1 MKTVFILGSNSDKEF
16 TRQMVDGLQKWGV
29 ETEVIV
35 ASAHKVPKKVADIVE
50 NYNSIKDVV
59 FVGVA
64 GRSNAL
70 SGVIAAN
77 SVHPVFACPPFKDKD
92 DMTVNIFSSLMMP
105 SDTPV
110 MTIVDP
116 GNLVLAVVK
125 IFAGKD
131 GGLRKKVLERIE
143 KIRKTFE

>member
-1 MKTVFILGSNSDKEF
+1 MKAIFLLGSNSDMDF
-16 TRQMVDGLQKWGV
+16 TKPMADGLKEWGV

-50 NYNSIKDVV
+50 KYNTVEDVV

-77 SVHPVFACPPFKDKD
+77 SVHPVFACPPLKEKADLQ
-92 DMTVNIFSSLMMP
+92 VNIFSSLMMP

-110 MTIVDP
+110 MTVVDP
-116 GNLVLAVVK
+116 TNLVLSVVK
-125 IFAGKD
+125 IFAEKD
-131 GGLRKKVLERIE
+131 AGLRKKVMERIE
-143 KIRKTFE
+143 KIRKSFE

>member
-1 MKTVFILGSNSDKEF
+1 MKTVFLLGSKSDLEF
-16 TRQMVDGLQKWGV
+16 TQKMVDGLKKWGV

-50 NYNSIKDVV
+50 SYNSIEDVV

-77 SVHPVFACPPFKDKD
+77 SVHAVFACPPFQDKD
-92 DMTVNIFSSLMMP
+92 DMIVNINSSLMMP

-110 MTIVDP
+110 MTVVDP
-116 GNLVLAVVK
+116 SNLVLAVVK
-125 IFAGKD
+125 IFAEKNKE
-131 GGLRKKVLERIE
+131 LREKVIKRIE
-143 KIRKTFE
+143 EVRKSFE

>member
-1 MKTVFILGSNSDKEF
+1 MKTVFLLGSNSDKDF
-16 TRQMVDGLQKWGV
+16 TQQMVDGLEEWGV
-29 ETEVIV
+29 ECEVVV

-50 NYNSIKDVV
+50 KYNSVEDIV

-77 SVHPVFACPPFKDKD
+77 SVHPVFACPPLKEKADLQ
-92 DMTVNIFSSLMMP
+92 VNIFSSLMMP

-110 MTIVDP
+110 MTVIDP
-116 GNLVLAVVK
+116 ANLVLSVVK
-125 IFAGKD
+125 IFAEKD
-131 GGLRKKVLERIE
+131 AGLRKKVVERIE
-143 KIRKTFE
+143 KIRKSFE

>member
-1 MKTVFILGSNSDKEF
+1 MKTIFLLGSTSDKDF
-16 TRQMVDGLQKWGV
+16 TQPMVDGLKEWGV
-29 ETEVIV
+29 ESEVIV

-50 NYNSIKDVV
+50 KYNSIEDVV

-77 SVHPVFACPPFKDKD
+77 SVHPVFACPPLKEKADLQ
-92 DMTVNIFSSLMMP
+92 VNIFSSLMMP

-110 MTIVDP
+110 MTVVDP
-116 GNLVLAVVK
+116 ANLILSVVK
-125 IFAGKD
+125 IFAEKD
-131 GGLRKKVLERIE
+131 AGLRKKVIDRIE
-143 KIRKTFE
+143 KIRKSFD

>member
-1 MKTVFILGSNSDKEF
+1 MKTVFLLGSNSDKDF
-16 TRQMVDGLQKWGV
+16 TQQMVDGLKEWGV
-29 ETEVIV
+29 ESEVIV

-50 NYNSIKDVV
+50 KYNSVDDVI

-77 SVHPVFACPPFKDKD
+77 SVHPVFACPPLKEKADLQI
-92 DMTVNIFSSLMMP
+92 NIFSSLMMP

-110 MTIVDP
+110 MTVVDP
-116 GNLVLAVVK
+116 ANLVLSVVK
-125 IFAGKD
+125 IFAEKD
-131 GGLRKKVLERIE
+131 GELRKKVVERIE
-143 KIRKTFE
+143 KIRRSFD

>member
-1 MKTVFILGSNSDKEF
+1 MKTIFLLGSPSDKDF
-16 TRQMVDGLQKWGV
+16 TQPMVDGLKEWGV
-29 ETEVIV
+29 ESEVIV

-50 NYNSIKDVV
+50 KYNSVEDVV

-77 SVHPVFACPPFKDKD
+77 SVHPVFACPPLKEKADLQ
-92 DMTVNIFSSLMMP
+92 VNIFSSLMMP

-110 MTIVDP
+110 MTVVDP
-116 GNLVLAVVK
+116 ANLILSVVK
-125 IFAGKD
+125 IFAEKD
-131 GGLRKKVLERIE
+131 AGLRKKVIDRIE
-143 KIRKTFE
+143 KIRKSFD